1 MKLLPRKFK
10 WFGIIILIPSLV
22 LSVLIVYYDFSFSFL
37 NLSQPSPKTNN
48 FDMGD
53 YNLTNELALT
63 GLIIGLMMIAFSKEK
78 QEDEFINKLRLESLQ
93 WAVIINYILLL
104 IATWFI
110 NGTSFLQV
118 MMYNMLTVLVIF
130 IIRFHLML
138 IRIKRNKS

>member
-1 MKLLPRKFK
+1 
-10 WFGIIILIPSLV
+10 
-22 LSVLIVYYDFSFSFL
+22 
-37 NLSQPSPKTNN
+37 
-48 FDMGD
+48 MGD

-63 GLIIGLMMIAFSKEK
+63 GLIIGLMMIAFSKER

-110 NGTSFLQV
+110 NGASFLQV

-130 IIRFHLML
+130 IIRFHLLL
-138 IRIKRNKS
+138 IRIKRSKS